1 MQTDQIVKQL
11 DALRSRYQKVL
22 KACDGL
28 TERLST
34 PKRKELLTSAQ
45 AAIERLAPP
54 DSAYAEHSQE
64 VKDANEDYRLETLMG
79 IIEALRYDYA
89 SGGLAPIHELIR
101 AEVFDDFLEMSE
113 HLLEQGYKDPAAV
126 LVGSV
131 LEEHLRK
138 LCDRA
143 GIPTLLSDGKPK
155 KADALNSDLA
165 AKNVYGKSD
174 LKSVTS
180 WLGLRNDAAHGHYD
194 KYTSE
199 QVRILLLGVRDFTHR
214 TRA

>member
-1 MQTDQIVKQL
+1 MKTDQIVKQL
-11 DALRSRYQKVL
+11 DALRSRYQKAL
-22 KACDGL
+22 KTFDGL
-28 TERLST
+28 SELPTS
-34 PKRKELLTSAQ
+34 KRKELLTSSQ

-54 DSAYAEHSQE
+54 DSAYVTHSKYLE
-64 VKDANEDYRLETLMG
+64 GTHEDFRLESLMG
-79 IIEALRYDYA
+79 IVEALRHDYS
-89 SGGLAPIHELIR
+89 SGGLAPIQELIR

-131 LEEHLRK
+131 LEQHLRK

-143 GIPTLLSDGKPK
+143 AISTLLSDGKPK
-155 KADALNSDLA
+155 KADALNSELA
-165 AKNVYGKSD
+165 AKNVYGKLD
-174 LKSVTS
+174 QKSVTS